1 MNRQLQRILAMQYLG
16 SEVSRFVSGILEEL
30 ANQGIVD
37 APGVIGGVLHA
48 MRQSD
53 SREICQAVLRTEL
66 VLCQLL
72 MPRPAIRQ
80 RPLGA

>member
-16 SEVSRFVSGILEEL
+16 SEVSRFVSRTLEEL
-30 ANQGIVD
+30 AAQGVVD
-37 APGVIGGVLHA
+37 APGVIGGVLLA

-53 SREICQAVLRTEL
+53 SAEVRQAVTRTEL

-72 MPRPAIRQ
+72 MPQALRRL
-80 RPLGA
+80 RRLGA